1 MSIHLNLTGV
11 LSLDGK
17 VVVNTGVSSGIGRG
31 NAKRLAEP
39 KQAPWCWF
47 STPRKREGG
56 RAPPQGSLDTGGK
69 AAFLRCD
76 GWVEVGCSK
85 PVNNLHLRR

>member
-17 VVVNTGVSSGIGRG
+17 VVVTTGASSGIGRG
-31 NAKRLAEP
+31 NAQRFAEP

-47 STPRKREGG
+47 STPKKREGG
-56 RAPPQGSLDTGGK
+56 RAPPQEILATGGK
-69 AAFLRCD
+69 AASQRYD
-76 GWVEVGCSK
+76 VYAVGCSK
-85 PVNNLHLRR
+85 PVTNLQPRR